1 MSTKKYVVTLKKYD
15 DLDNFYT
22 EMEASS
28 GNATVPTRV
37 CNCTEKRDISR
48 NTNYELTD
56 EEAVE
61 LRKDSR
67 VLAVELEPSTLGI
80 FPELNAS
87 GPYQNESKTYTRF
100 WNQTDQAS
108 TWNNTHKNWG
118 IARHLDGSNIP
129 PDWGMFNA
137 SGIENQTKI
146 TNTTSSGKNV
156 DIVIMDHFINSD
168 HPEFAINADGS
179 GGSRVNQINWFGSD
193 YASMMSANNMVTS
206 DTYSYGSQSYTV
218 NGTTWSEGSAGSNH
232 GNHVASLAAGNTH
245 GWARDAN
252 IYNITFHTAL
262 LKRNHGNSAIGG
274 SVPDFSYDCIRHWHN
289 NIKTVNPATGRKN
302 PTIIN
307 MSWGNT
313 NRMRL
318 SQVTGMDGR
327 TGFSD
332 MAGRS
337 DFEKKAILEAEGIF
351 CYYAYSAVDNDNVWW
366 CEMGYYT
373 YFLAGPIADL
383 EDMFEEG
390 IIVVSA
396 AGNYSTRGTIQ
407 NEIDYNT
414 KVYGKPDWALSIP
427 GYDEWWAMRGSIP
440 QNLRTT
446 TGDVI
451 AVGSVSPDEAEYRDN
466 FSTYSKAV
474 DIWAVGNG
482 TVGAYYDDRG
492 DGGSNNNGNGVNAR
506 IKQDPRS
513 SGFFIG
519 PMTGTS
525 MASPQVAGVI
535 ACLLEQEPN
544 LKQSDVLQHLIEN
557 ATNNVGND
565 GDITNYALRKKGLLD
580 SHNRMLKYVK
590 KRPETGTVYPHPNH
604 SNRRPDIHSTSVTGR
619 KYHSNGGSFTSGATG
634 VKWPRTRQVVTKP
647 I

>member
-206 DTYSYGSQSYTV
+206 DTYSYGSQS
-218 NGTTWSEGSAGSNH
+218 
-232 GNHVASLAAGNTH
+232 
-245 GWARDAN
+245 
-252 IYNITFHTAL
+252 
-262 LKRNHGNSAIGG
+262 
-274 SVPDFSYDCIRHWHN
+274 
-289 NIKTVNPATGRKN
+289 
-302 PTIIN
+302 
-307 MSWGNT
+307 
-313 NRMRL
+313 
-318 SQVTGMDGR
+318 
-327 TGFSD
+327 
-332 MAGRS
+332 
-337 DFEKKAILEAEGIF
+337 
-351 CYYAYSAVDNDNVWW
+351 
-366 CEMGYYT
+366 
-373 YFLAGPIADL
+373 
-383 EDMFEEG
+383 
-390 IIVVSA
+390 
-396 AGNYSTRGTIQ
+396 
-407 NEIDYNT
+407 
-414 KVYGKPDWALSIP
+414 
-427 GYDEWWAMRGSIP
+427 
-440 QNLRTT
+440 
-446 TGDVI
+446 
-451 AVGSVSPDEAEYRDN
+451 
-466 FSTYSKAV
+466 
-474 DIWAVGNG
+474 
-482 TVGAYYDDRG
+482 
-492 DGGSNNNGNGVNAR
+492 
-506 IKQDPRS
+506 
-513 SGFFIG
+513 
-519 PMTGTS
+519 
-525 MASPQVAGVI
+525 
-535 ACLLEQEPN
+535 
-544 LKQSDVLQHLIEN
+544 
-557 ATNNVGND
+557 
-565 GDITNYALRKKGLLD
+565 
-580 SHNRMLKYVK
+580 
-590 KRPETGTVYPHPNH
+590 
-604 SNRRPDIHSTSVTGR
+604 
-619 KYHSNGGSFTSGATG
+619 
-634 VKWPRTRQVVTKP
+634 
-647 I
+647 